1 MSEFPAILIGGPPH
15 SGKSVLA
22 YHLTRRLRQ
31 LRVDHYVLRAYPDG
45 EGDWSYEADQ
55 NLVRAI
61 RIKGI
66 GDDRWVARIRRDI
79 ARRHLPLIVDV
90 GGKPTPS
97 QETIFDECTHAI
109 LLWPDERAHQE
120 WISRMERHGLPII
133 ADLHSSLDGTDEI
146 ASTEPVVRGTIS
158 GLDRTHPKLGPAFD
172 AVIEKVA
179 GLFATDRES
188 LRRRHILEAPVDLA
202 IDIERLAYTLKV
214 PGNPPRWRPED
225 IPALLDYLPE
235 HKPLGVY
242 GRAPCWIYSAL
253 AAYSLPAEF
262 WQFDPRYGWMKPP
275 TLRISGKWNDAP
287 WTVMYSQEGKAIRL
301 YFALRHHYVDP
312 LDAGGQPV
320 PKVAPERSVILEGK
334 LPLWLFTALTRT
346 YAPHH
351 AVFVSQPQLS
361 DKPVKVSK

>member
-22 YHLTRRLRQ
+22 YQLTKALRQ
-31 LRVDHYVLRAYPDG
+31 RGVDHYVLRAYPDG

-61 RIKGI
+61 RIKGF
-66 GDDRWVARIRRDI
+66 GDERWVSRIRRDV

-90 GGKPTPS
+90 GGKPTPI

-109 LLWPDERAHQE
+109 LLWPDEASHQE
-120 WISRMERHGLPII
+120 WLDRVERHGLVLL
-133 ADLHSSLDGTDEI
+133 ADLHSDLSGDDEI
-146 ASTEPVVRGTIS
+146 SATEPILRGTIS
-158 GLDRTHPKLGPAFD
+158 GLDRYDPQLGRAFD
-172 AVIEKVA
+172 ALLDRVA
-179 GLFATDRES
+179 RLFATDRKA
-188 LRRRHILEAPVDLA
+188 LRRKHILEAPVDLA
-202 IDIERLAYTLKV
+202 IDIERLAVTLKI
-214 PGNPPRWRPED
+214 PGGPTRWRPED
-225 IPALLDYLPE
+225 IPTLLAYLPE
-235 HKPLGVY
+235 GKPLGVY
-242 GRAPCWIYSAL
+242 GRAPCWIYSSL
-253 AAYSLPAEF
+253 AAYSFPAEF

-275 TLRISGKWNDAP
+275 TLRISGKWKDAP

-312 LDAGGQPV
+312 IDAEGQPV

-346 YAPHH
+346 YAPYQ